1 MRARDVPGGD
11 HGTVWDTDVSG
22 HVPPLAHVSD
32 ADDVSDAALDPGV
45 AGVTAL
51 PDPDPG
57 HDHQ

>member
-1 MRARDVPGGD
+1 M
-11 HGTVWDTDVSG
+11 WDTDVSG

-32 ADDVSDAALDPGV
+32 ADDVGDTAVDPGV